1 MSFFDFADLPRS
13 HFTLDSSLVNPHAK
27 IVKATLEGKLVGA
40 AGFLTHEALGLQWT
54 SLERKAWAGSAEKEL
69 EFDQRLE

>member
-1 MSFFDFADLPRS
+1 
-13 HFTLDSSLVNPHAK
+13 
-27 IVKATLEGKLVGA
+27 LVGA